1 MLFYLIRKGHK
12 EMRKLFLF
20 LLVVLSAT
28 TLVACGGQQ
37 PYDFD
42 KEDTIII
49 GMEADY
55 APYNWSTS
63 VSTDFTHP
71 IHGRNDYADG
81 YDVQIAKLIAAGLG
95 KKLVIKAIGWD
106 GLPPAVQSGQI
117 HLLLAGMTPTPER
130 SKTLLFSN
138 EYYRAEPVIVL
149 RKDSSF
155 NGENKTLNDFSGAK
169 AVAQLGTIYEGLVDQ
184 LPGAVAQTS
193 LEDYTALLL
202 AVKNKTTDIVIAE
215 LPVAES
221 MVRFNEE
228 LTYIRFAAGEGFNID
243 TQLVIVSI
251 GMTLNNTELK
261 RRVDE
266 ILAGISQ
273 AERERM
279 MNAAIERQG

>member
-1 MLFYLIRKGHK
+1 M
-12 EMRKLFLF
+12 
-20 LLVVLSAT
+20 
-28 TLVACGGQQ
+28 
-37 PYDFD
+37 
-42 KEDTIII
+42 
-49 GMEADY
+49 
-55 APYNWSTS
+55 
-63 VSTDFTHP
+63 
-71 IHGRNDYADG
+71 
-81 YDVQIAKLIAAGLG
+81 G

>member
-1 MLFYLIRKGHK
+1 
-12 EMRKLFLF
+12 MRKLFLF

-155 NGENKTLNDFSGAK
+155 NGKNKTLNDFNGAK
-169 AVAQLGTIYEGLVDQ
+169 AVAQLGTIYEGLVEQ

>member
-1 MLFYLIRKGHK
+1 
-12 EMRKLFLF
+12 MRKLFLF

-42 KEDTIII
+42 KEDTIVI

-130 SKTLLFSN
+130 SKTLLFTN

-155 NGENKTLNDFSGAK
+155 NGKNKTLNDFNGAK
-169 AVAQLGTIYEGLVDQ
+169 AVAQLGTIYEGLVEQ

>member
-130 SKTLLFSN
+130 SKTLLFTN
-138 EYYRAEPVIVL
+138 EYYRAEPVIVV

-155 NGENKTLNDFSGAK
+155 NGKNKTLNDFNGAK
-169 AVAQLGTIYEGLVDQ
+169 AVAQLGTIYEGLVEQ

>member
-28 TLVACGGQQ
+28 TLMACGGQQ

-155 NGENKTLNDFSGAK
+155 NGENKTLNDFNGAK
-169 AVAQLGTIYEGLVDQ
+169 AVAQLGTIYEGLVEQ

>member
-28 TLVACGGQQ
+28 TLVACGGEQ

-149 RKDSSF
+149 RKNSSF

>member
-1 MLFYLIRKGHK
+1 
-12 EMRKLFLF
+12 MRKLFLF

-130 SKTLLFSN
+130 SKTLLFTN

-155 NGENKTLNDFSGAK
+155 NGKNKTLNDFNGAK
-169 AVAQLGTIYEGLVDQ
+169 AVAQLGTIYEGLVEQ

-228 LTYIRFAAGEGFNID
+228 LTYIRFAAGEGFKID

>member
-12 EMRKLFLF
+12 ELRKLFLF

-130 SKTLLFSN
+130 SKTLLFTN

-155 NGENKTLNDFSGAK
+155 NGKNKTLNDFNGAK
-169 AVAQLGTIYEGLVDQ
+169 AVAQLGTIYEGLVEQ

>member
-1 MLFYLIRKGHK
+1 
-12 EMRKLFLF
+12 MRKLFLF

-42 KEDTIII
+42 KEDTIVI

>member
-1 MLFYLIRKGHK
+1 
-12 EMRKLFLF
+12 MRKLFLF

-42 KEDTIII
+42 KEDTIVI

-130 SKTLLFSN
+130 SKTLLFTN

>member
-1 MLFYLIRKGHK
+1 
-12 EMRKLFLF
+12 MRKLFLF

-28 TLVACGGQQ
+28 TLMACGGQQ

-155 NGENKTLNDFSGAK
+155 NGKNKTLNDFNGAK
-169 AVAQLGTIYEGLVDQ
+169 AVAQLGTIYEGLVEQ

>member
-1 MLFYLIRKGHK
+1 
-12 EMRKLFLF
+12 MRKLFLF

>member
-1 MLFYLIRKGHK
+1 
-12 EMRKLFLF
+12 MRKLFLF

-130 SKTLLFSN
+130 SKTLLFTN

-155 NGENKTLNDFSGAK
+155 NGKNKTLNDFNGAK
-169 AVAQLGTIYEGLVDQ
+169 AVAQLGTIYEGLVEQ

>member
-130 SKTLLFSN
+130 SKTLLFTN

-155 NGENKTLNDFSGAK
+155 NGKNKTLNDFNGAK
-169 AVAQLGTIYEGLVDQ
+169 AVAQLGTIYEGLVEQ